1 MNVNLLHN
9 GDMTAVETLETNAT
23 DSCCVP
29 SGVLGQP
36 TGSHHPRIRVHAGLL
51 KREKRGT
58 WTRYSLVTG
67 AVDSVAVGIAG
78 L

>member
-9 GDMTAVETLETNAT
+9 GDMTAAATLETNET

-29 SGVLGQP
+29 S
-36 TGSHHPRIRVHAGLL
+36 A
-51 KREKRGT
+51 
-58 WTRYSLVTG
+58 
-67 AVDSVAVGIAG
+67 ADSVAVGVAG